1 MRTSKFAALS
11 FVAVATLSAAGA
23 SFAQVAD
30 YHQNGE
36 AATVS
41 GPAFVSTRSRADVK
55 NEVKQA
61 MANGELVNDHGLNGP
76 NTPFVSVAT
85 RAEVKNETRV
95 AMAKGELRGGEV
107 DYSSIG
113 QPTFVSTRSRADVVA
128 ETHQAMLN
136 GEIHTGLAY

>member
-1 MRTSKFAALS
+1 
-11 FVAVATLSAAGA
+11 
-23 SFAQVAD
+23 
-30 YHQNGE
+30 
-36 AATVS
+36 
-41 GPAFVSTRSRADVK
+41 
-55 NEVKQA
+55 